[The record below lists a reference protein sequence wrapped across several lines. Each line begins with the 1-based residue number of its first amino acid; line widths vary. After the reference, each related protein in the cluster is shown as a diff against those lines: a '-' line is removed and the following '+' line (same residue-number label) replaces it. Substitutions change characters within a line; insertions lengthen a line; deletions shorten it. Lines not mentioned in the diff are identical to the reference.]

1 MKKIWLKSTNWLI
14 TRPKTNGV
22 IIASLSFI
30 LVLVFCNMRYQIL
43 LENERKE
50 MSSIIQ
56 IVEQNLE
63 KELHSSTT
71 TAITL
76 ALTINDNGK
85 PHNFEEVS
93 KQLLKNNPYID
104 AVELLPNGVI
114 QYVYPFEENKNIIGY
129 NILSTPEQKLEA
141 EKTIRNKSMFFAG
154 PMPLKQ
160 GGNGIVGR
168 LPIFKDNAF
177 WGFASIVIKQ
187 KTLEK
192 AIGVHQF
199 EKNKYHFQLSKINLK
214 TNKEEYFFPIN
225 IASAKECMIKSE
237 IPEGNWNLYLINP
250 SINSLWK
257 QFIPSIFLGLILSL
271 CLGNIICRILKKP
284 AELTSLTINQARRIL
299 QSEMKFKT
307 LFDQAPI
314 GIIQIDCKTFN
325 FIEINK
331 QFCDLLRYSEHEL
344 KKLELQKIIH
354 PDDLEDDQYYFNQL
368 KNNQIRKYSKQ
379 IRYINKYGEV
389 IWTNLN
395 VSALWKKGSEP
406 TNFIGIVEDI
416 TIKKEVEKNLKS
428 SYELVIEQNKR
439 LLNFSYIVSHNL
451 RSHTSN
457 INSISTLLENEND
470 ESEREELISL
480 LKKVSESLNE
490 TMYNL
495 NEVINIQSNTH
506 LNKEKLNLNLYITNT
521 INVLSEQ
528 IHIKNVVIN
537 NSIEDTTLV
546 HYNPAYLESIL
557 LNFISNAIKYSSPN
571 RQPIIDISY
580 NSSNYELKIADNG
593 LGIDLVKHGDTI
605 FGMYKTFHKN
615 SDSRGLGLF
624 ITKNQI
630 EAMGG
635 SIQVESKIDKGTTFT
650 ISIKN

>member
-1 MKKIWLKSTNWLI
+1 M
-14 TRPKTNGV
+14 
-22 IIASLSFI
+22 
-30 LVLVFCNMRYQIL
+30 
-43 LENERKE
+43 
-50 MSSIIQ
+50 
-56 IVEQNLE
+56 
-63 KELHSSTT
+63 
-71 TAITL
+71 
-76 ALTINDNGK
+76 
-85 PHNFEEVS
+85 
-93 KQLLKNNPYID
+93 
-104 AVELLPNGVI
+104 
-114 QYVYPFEENKNIIGY
+114 
-129 NILSTPEQKLEA
+129 
-141 EKTIRNKSMFFAG
+141 
-154 PMPLKQ
+154 
-160 GGNGIVGR
+160 
-168 LPIFKDNAF
+168 
-177 WGFASIVIKQ
+177 
-187 KTLEK
+187 
-192 AIGVHQF
+192 
-199 EKNKYHFQLSKINLK
+199 
-214 TNKEEYFFPIN
+214 
-225 IASAKECMIKSE
+225 
-237 IPEGNWNLYLINP
+237 
-250 SINSLWK
+250 
-257 QFIPSIFLGLILSL
+257 
-271 CLGNIICRILKKP
+271 
-284 AELTSLTINQARRIL
+284 
-299 QSEMKFKT
+299 
-307 LFDQAPI
+307 
-314 GIIQIDCKTFN
+314 
-325 FIEINK
+325 
-331 QFCDLLRYSEHEL
+331 
-344 KKLELQKIIH
+344 
-354 PDDLEDDQYYFNQL
+354 
-368 KNNQIRKYSKQ
+368 
-379 IRYINKYGEV
+379 
-389 IWTNLN
+389 
-395 VSALWKKGSEP
+395 
-406 TNFIGIVEDI
+406 
-416 TIKKEVEKNLKS
+416 
-428 SYELVIEQNKR
+428 VIEQNKR

-635 SIQVESKIDKGTTFT
+635 SIQVESEIDKGTTFT

>member
-30 LVLVFCNMRYQIL
+30 LVLLFCNMRYQLL

-50 MSSIIQ
+50 MANIVEM
-56 IVEQNLE
+56 VEQNLE

-104 AVELLPNGVI
+104 AVELLPKGVI
-114 QYVYPFEENKNIIGY
+114 QYVYPYKENKNLIGY
-129 NILSTPEQKLEA
+129 NVLATPEQKLEA

-168 LPIFKDNAF
+168 LPIFKDNVF

-192 AIGVHQF
+192 AIGIHQF
-199 EKNKYHFQLSKINLK
+199 ENKKYCFQLSKINLK

-225 IASAKECMIKSE
+225 IASAKECLIKSE
-237 IPEGNWNLYLINP
+237 IPEGNWNLYVINP
-250 SINSLWK
+250 SICSLWK
-257 QFIPSIFLGLILSL
+257 QFIPSLFLGLILSL

-314 GIIQIDCKTFN
+314 GIIQIDCKTLN

-331 QFCDLLRYSEHEL
+331 QFCDLLKYSEHEL
-344 KKLELQKIIH
+344 KKIELQKIIH

-470 ESEREELISL
+470 ENEREELLSL

-506 LNKEKLNLNLYITNT
+506 LNKEKLNLNNYISNT
-521 INVLSEQ
+521 IDVLSEQ
-528 IHIKNVVIN
+528 IHIKNAVIN
-537 NSIEDTTLV
+537 NSIEDQTLV
-546 HYNPAYLESIL
+546 YYNPAYLESIL

-571 RQPIIDISY
+571 RQPIIDISFD
-580 NSSNYELKIADNG
+580 SSTNELKIGDNG

-635 SIQVESKIDKGTTFT
+635 SIQVESEIDKGTTFT
-650 ISIKN
+650 ITFKN